1 MHAKS
6 RWNWLKWLL
15 ILTFTA
21 GNGFCGNG
29 VEEDIQ
35 RGVIALYNLDNFDVE
50 VEMRTSNIE
59 IEPGSYDSL
68 SLKPLT
74 RTEPRGLMSF
84 EVTAWKYGRKFN
96 SDQVRV
102 RVVYYDEV
110 LVTVDRIGR
119 RDEIAPDKITLKR
132 MEITSLT
139 DRPLT
144 SDDDLTGMW
153 AVKSIK
159 KGQILTS
166 GLIEKIPPI
175 LNGQGVSIQYKSG
188 LLEITARGTAM
199 EDGYVGD
206 EIRVRNGDSRKTI
219 VCTVIDDETVQLPN

>member
-15 ILTFTA
+15 ILTFSA
-21 GNGFCGNG
+21 SNGFCGTS
-29 VEEDIQ
+29 VEKDIQ
-35 RGVIALYNLDNFDVE
+35 RGVIALYNLDTLDVE
-50 VEMRTSNIE
+50 VEMRTSRIE

-68 SLKPLT
+68 TFEPLT

-84 EVTAWKYGRKFN
+84 EVTAWKYGKKFN

-102 RVVYYDEV
+102 KVAYYDEV
-110 LVTVDRIGR
+110 LVTIDRIGR
-119 RDEIAPDKITLKR
+119 RDEFGPDKITLKR

-139 DRPLT
+139 DIPLT
-144 SDDDLTGMW
+144 SEDDLTGMW

-166 GLIEKIPPI
+166 GLVEKIPPI

-206 EIRVRNGDSRKTI
+206 EIRVRNGESRKTI